1 MNKILPPRKGV
12 DGSVWDL
19 DDIRDVLVGEIET
32 EIEGRLNTA
41 IGRMAG
47 TDALLATEIKD
58 KLHDL
63 LTADVA
69 ALKKYVDYINANYSD
84 KFYILVNR
92 HWHKTALGA
101 AIYEAFNYEKYREKV
116 LVEVAMMLNVKSCPY
131 CNMHY
136 TLYANEQRPRSVRK
150 LSRFQFDHFFD
161 KSRYPMLSMSF
172 YNLIPSCPVCN
183 QGKSAGQLSLSYHPY
198 HSDIHKQFH
207 FEMQDPL
214 GPYTGARIKDEVKIK
229 LVPEAGVDIKELN
242 VYKKMF
248 HLEALYGRHGDI
260 VQEVY
265 DKAYEAPYYMTP
277 SNFTFLGSRTQE
289 YIQRLWLG
297 NYIKPDEIEKRPL
310 SKFLQD
316 IWKQASGEKISRKI
330 YKVIP

>member
-1 MNKILPPRKGV
+1 MDYYDANYPNKFY
-12 DGSVWDL
+12 
-19 DDIRDVLVGEIET
+19 E
-32 EIEGRLNTA
+32 
-41 IGRMAG
+41 
-47 TDALLATEIKD
+47 
-58 KLHDL
+58 
-63 LTADVA
+63 
-69 ALKKYVDYINANYSD
+69 LKKG
-84 KFYILVNR
+84 
-92 HWHKTALGA
+92 HWHKTALGTA
-101 AIYEAFNYEKYREKV
+101 VYEAFNYDNYREDI
-116 LVEVAMMLNVKSCPY
+116 LVELAMMLNVKSCPY

-136 TLYANEQRPRSVRK
+136 TLYANEQHPRSVRK

-198 HSDIHKQFH
+198 YSNIHKLFH

-214 GPYTGARIKDEVKIK
+214 GPYTAARINDEVKIK
-229 LVPEAGVDIKELN
+229 LVPEVGVDTKEFD
-242 VYKKMF
+242 VFKKMF

-277 SNFTFLGSRTQE
+277 SSFGFLGSRSQE

-297 NYIKPDEIEKRPL
+297 NYIKPAEIEKRPL
-310 SKFLQD
+310 AKFMQD
-316 IWKQASGEKISRKI
+316 IWKQASGERISGKK
-330 YKVIP
+330 YKVVL